1 MHRHAAIDCMIT
13 LQTDGHTGAV
23 CAFATPLMD
32 SSRLGTALYVLT
44 VLKSVKKS
52 SRRPFVFVNVQ

>member
-32 SSRLGTALYVLT
+32 SSRLGIALYVL
-44 VLKSVKKS
+44 KS